1 MKTSGGKRSVDT
13 NSYQKQMSYERTGL
27 QIYRLAHNYSKIS
40 EEEKN
45 IYIRNK
51 EQGGLIEMTHMKQI
65 SADSKNRMRKVVL
78 NWQKNANPTSS

>member
-27 QIYRLAHNYSKIS
+27 QIYRLAHNYTIRRK
-40 EEEKN
+40 K

>member
-40 EEEKN
+40 EEEKKY
-45 IYIRNK
+45 IYK
-51 EQGGLIEMTHMKQI
+51 EQGTRWI
-65 SADSKNRMRKVVL
+65 D
-78 NWQKNANPTSS
+78 